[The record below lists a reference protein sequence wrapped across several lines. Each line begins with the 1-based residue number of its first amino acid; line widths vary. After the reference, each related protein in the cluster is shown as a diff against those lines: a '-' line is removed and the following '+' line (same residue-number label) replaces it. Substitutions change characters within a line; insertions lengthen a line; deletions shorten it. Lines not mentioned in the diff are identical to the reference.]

1 MVRSYNRLTFEQRI
15 EIEKLCKSEMSIS
28 EIARQLGKNYS
39 TIYREIHRCPEGSYS
54 ARESE
59 NNHKKKTQSDIYDLK
74 NNEDYQPCGK
84 HFTFEDRK
92 EIERMLRE
100 GKTLEEMALHFQK
113 HVESVKREIRLCSGK
128 YSAEEAEKIRQAR
141 KKKNNNTQ
149 NKNLLQRKLNKNEL
163 EYKKIIR
170 ACLRMNP
177 KADVLDIK
185 IATGMPIER
194 VEKYYDELHQEVT
207 KKA

>member
-1 MVRSYNRLTFEQRI
+1 MKEN
-15 EIEKLCKSEMSIS
+15 KKMCKSGTSIS
-28 EIARQLGKNYS
+28 D
-39 TIYREIHRCPEGSYS
+39 
-54 ARESE
+54 
-59 NNHKKKTQSDIYDLK
+59 TQSYR
-74 NNEDYQPCGK
+74 PGK

-100 GKTLEEMALHFQK
+100 GKTLKEIALHFSK
-113 HVESVKREIRLCSGK
+113 HVESVKREIRLCPDGS
-128 YSAEEAEKIRQAR
+128 YSAEEAEKIRQDR
-141 KKKNNNTQ
+141 KENRNKANKKV
-149 NKNLLQRKLNKNEL
+149 LQRNLSKNEL

-177 KADVLDIK
+177 KADILDIK

-194 VEKYYDELHQEVT
+194 VEKYYDELSQEVT